1 MTALDLKSRVSGFR
15 RKLRRGRRIRL
26 IVLSCAALAL
36 CYPAFDWLKTRA
48 SAPVPEASL
57 PGGYYEDDVTLE
69 LNAPPYGKIYY
80 TTDGSAPSKN
90 SIPYDGGIRITD
102 RSDEPNVYHSIQN
115 VVKDW
120 KEYTPGTTPVK
131 KGTVIRAVYIS
142 DWGNKS
148 EILTQTYFVGLQPPE
163 HGYTLSLVFE
173 DEDVFGEDGIY
184 VTGKAYDAWYLG
196 GGTGEA
202 PLPNYMVKREVGAV
216 AELLSDTGDVM
227 NQNVGIRIQGA
238 SGRERWDKR
247 FTLAARKEF
256 GGSPVFDTVLYD
268 GVLTHSVMLKSQLP
282 DAIVGDL
289 ASDRAV
295 ALQRSIPVSLYLNG
309 EHWYDCY
316 LLERYDE
323 QYFRQHYQVDD
334 RILVK
339 NGMVKA
345 CPDFDAE
352 KYDYSTFMGWVQ
364 DSDFTNPAEWASFQE
379 QADVQSYIDYIAIN
393 FMLCNL
399 DFGDYYNYVLWR
411 APPLGGRQGEAAK
424 WKWCVYDV
432 DALTWVDEDK
442 YGSREAVNVFSYG
455 EEDRGIDTMTIFPAL
470 KVNAEFRQRF
480 ATSFMDILNNNF
492 APERVEKVLE
502 SYGYDLDY
510 LNGYFRKRPAY
521 AAKYLAQEL
530 GLTGTLETVTVT
542 ADPEM
547 GSVTVNTSQVDLS
560 SGSWSGQY
568 YTDYPITV
576 TAQAN
581 EGYEFLG
588 WKGDADTL
596 DPSLTLPMDGG
607 LNLEA
612 VFGKA
617 P

>member
-1 MTALDLKSRVSGFR
+1 MTASSLKSRVSSLRGRLRLR
-15 RKLRRGRRIRL
+15 RKERI

-36 CYPAFDWLKTRA
+36 SYPVFDWLKTRA
-48 SAPVPEASL
+48 SAPVPEPSV
-57 PGGYYEDDVTLE
+57 PGGYYEDDFVLY
-69 LNAPPYGKIYY
+69 LDAPAYGRIYY
-80 TTDGSAPSKN
+80 TTDGSAPSEDSN
-90 SIPYDGGIRITD
+90 RYEDGIRITD
-102 RSDEPNVYHSIQN
+102 RSEEPNVYHSIPN
-115 VVKDW
+115 VVKNW

-142 DWGNKS
+142 DWGS
-148 EILTQTYFVGLQPPE
+148 RSDILTQTYFVGLQPPE
-163 HGYTLSLVFE
+163 RGYTLSLVFE

-184 VTGKAYDAWYLG
+184 VTGKAYDDWYLN
-196 GGTGEA
+196 GGTGDA
-202 PLPNYMVKREVGAV
+202 PSPNYMVKREVGV
-216 AELLSDTGDVM
+216 TAELLGAAGDVM
-227 NQNVGIRIQGA
+227 NQQVGIRIQGK

-247 FTLAARKEF
+247 FTLVARKEF

-352 KYDYSTFMGWVQ
+352 QYDYSTFMGWVQ
-364 DSDFTNPAEWASFQE
+364 DSDFTDPAEWASFQD
-379 QADVQSYIDYIAIN
+379 QADVQSFIDYISIN

-442 YGSREAVNVFSYG
+442 YGPREAVNVFSFG
-455 EEDRGIDTMTIFPAL
+455 EGKGIDSMTIFPAL

-492 APERVEKVLE
+492 APERVEKVLKK
-502 SYGYDLDY
+502 YGYDLDY

-521 AAKYLAQEL
+521 AAKYLAEEL
-530 GLTGTLETVTVT
+530 GLTGSLETVTVS

-547 GSVTVNTSQVDLS
+547 GQIQVNTSWIDLS
-560 SGSWSGQY
+560 SGTWSGQY

-576 TAQAN
+576 TAQAR
-581 EGYEFLG
+581 EGYEFVG

-596 DPSLTLPMDGG
+596 EPSLTLSMDGG
-607 LNLEA
+607 VNLEA
-612 VFGKA
+612 VFAKV